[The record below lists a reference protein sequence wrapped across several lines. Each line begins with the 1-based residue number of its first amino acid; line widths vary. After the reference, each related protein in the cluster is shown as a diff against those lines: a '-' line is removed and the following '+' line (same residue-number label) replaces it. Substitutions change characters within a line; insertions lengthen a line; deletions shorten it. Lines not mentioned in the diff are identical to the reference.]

1 MKFLYSAHL
10 LHLHTQSAPQP
21 ANLVKSIQL
30 TSSAAD
36 DKNTMWC
43 KHCQQDVPGLASPD
57 AGKLVCM
64 RCGMALGIDESGG
77 TAVSAVPPQKR
88 GQDARG
94 TRQIRFDEPPSV
106 EPLAE
111 VLPYDGWELDEQ
123 LRHIGR
129 VLDGEPHGRPAR
141 NREIARLDPPHGV
154 FSSRHLPPAGRSSG
168 NRQSESDVSALS
180 ALGWVALLLG
190 TTAFFCGGILLGWSM
205 FTGRE
210 DLWTVGLPIT
220 LGGQI
225 ALLLG
230 LVMQLDRI
238 FRDNHD
244 TSAKLDDVDGQLRRL
259 KIFMN
264 DEV

>member
-1 MKFLYSAHL
+1 
-10 LHLHTQSAPQP
+10 
-21 ANLVKSIQL
+21 
-30 TSSAAD
+30 
-36 DKNTMWC
+36 
-43 KHCQQDVPGLASPD
+43 
-57 AGKLVCM
+57 M
-64 RCGMALGIDESGG
+64 RCGMALGIDESGA
-77 TAVSAVPPQKR
+77 TAVSAVSLQKH
-88 GQDARG
+88 GQDVHG

-111 VLPYDGWELDEQ
+111 VLPYDSWELDEQ

-129 VLDGEPHGRPAR
+129 VLEYGNSHSRPLQDAYR
-141 NREIARLDPPHGV
+141 RKIARLDPPHGI
-154 FSSRHLPPAGRSSG
+154 FPSRHLPLVGRSSR
-168 NRQSESDVSALS
+168 NRRSKSDVSTLS
-180 ALGWVALLLG
+180 ALGWVVLLLG

-210 DLWTVGLPIT
+210 ELWTVGLPIV
-220 LGGQI
+220 LGGQV

-230 LVMQLDRI
+230 LVTQLDRI
-238 FRDNHD
+238 FRDSHD

>member
-1 MKFLYSAHL
+1 
-10 LHLHTQSAPQP
+10 
-21 ANLVKSIQL
+21 
-30 TSSAAD
+30 
-36 DKNTMWC
+36 
-43 KHCQQDVPGLASPD
+43 
-57 AGKLVCM
+57 M
-64 RCGMALGIDESGG
+64 RCGMALSVRA
-77 TAVSAVPPQKR
+77 TAVSAVPTQKH

-106 EPLAE
+106 EPPAE
-111 VLPYDGWELDEQ
+111 VLPYGGWELDEQ

-129 VLDGEPHGRPAR
+129 VLEHGEPHSRPLQDAYR
-141 NREIARLDPPHGV
+141 RKIARLDPPHGI
-154 FSSRHLPPAGRSSG
+154 FSSRHLPPAGRPSR
-168 NRQSESDVSALS
+168 NRQSESDVSTLS

-210 DLWTVGLPIT
+210 ELWTVGLPIT

-238 FRDNHD
+238 FRNSHD